1 MVSSNRRNG
10 KYADWNW
17 LLIQLDIPN
26 CETVKL
32 SDSLKYVN
40 KEHSS
45 ILSSNN
51 QNELIIR
58 IDVHSSLSSI
68 IEHKSVPSGFSTCS
82 SLFTIS
88 ILNKILSICNDE
100 CNSALLTTFD
110 LSAFKLLRSIEIGNK
125 NMQYTKSFIIDGLIQ
140 LESLKIGGNSF
151 TMNRNSHGYDES
163 KSFHILNCDK
173 LELIEIGQYSF
184 SDYAGE
190 FELKNL
196 PSLKSI
202 RIGVIGKDSINFYYS
217 DMIIESNNDNNII
230 VMNYRSSEI
239 RIDRIR
245 WLFIWLV

>member
-1 MVSSNRRNG
+1 MESLKIV
-10 KYADWNW
+10 NW
-17 LLIQLDIPN
+17 WLIQLDIPN
-26 CETVKL
+26 CETVVL

-40 KEHSS
+40 EEHSS
-45 ILSSNN
+45 LSSSNN
-51 QNELIIR
+51 HNELIIR

-82 SLFTIS
+82 SLSELEMIS
-88 ILNKILSICNDE
+88 SKLKIKNNK
-100 CNSALLTTFD
+100 CNSESLTTFD

-125 NMQYTKSFIIDGLIQ
+125 NMQYTRSFIIEGLNQ

-151 TMNRNSHGYDES
+151 INNTYRYGYDIS

-202 RIGVIGKDSINFYYS
+202 RIGVIGKESINFYYS

-230 VMNYRSSEI
+230 VMNYRSSET

>member
-1 MVSSNRRNG
+1 M
-10 KYADWNW
+10 
-17 LLIQLDIPN
+17 
-26 CETVKL
+26 EL

-40 KEHSS
+40 EEHSS
-45 ILSSNN
+45 ISSSNN
-51 QNELIIR
+51 HNELITW

-82 SLFTIS
+82 SLSQLKMYDTALLI
-88 ILNKILSICNDE
+88 IENV

-125 NMQYTKSFIIDGLIQ
+125 NMQYTRSFIIEGLIQ

-151 TMNRNSHGYDES
+151 TMNRNGYGNDKS

-190 FELKNL
+190 FELSNL

-202 RIGVIGKDSINFYYS
+202 HIGIVGNESINFYYS

-239 RIDRIR
+239 RIDRIG